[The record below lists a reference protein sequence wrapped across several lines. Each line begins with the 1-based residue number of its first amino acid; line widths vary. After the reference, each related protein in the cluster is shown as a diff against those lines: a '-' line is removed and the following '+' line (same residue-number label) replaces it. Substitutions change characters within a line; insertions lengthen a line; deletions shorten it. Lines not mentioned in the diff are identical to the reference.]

1 MKWLNINMN
10 NQVEEIKSKLD
21 IIDII
26 SEYVTLKQA
35 GGGTFKGLCP
45 FHNEK
50 SPSFMASQNKQI
62 FHCFGCGEGGDMFK
76 FLMKLENID
85 FKEALKI
92 LAKKANVELKFDKE
106 DLVKKSRKETLQEI
120 SNLAAQY
127 YNYILTDKEQG
138 KKALEYLK
146 NRGLEEE
153 TIKKFKLGYSL
164 NLWNGLYDFLKSKKY
179 TDEDIFLTGLIIKNN
194 SGHYYDRFRGR
205 IMYPIFNISGDIV
218 AFTARQIENNKEEP
232 KYINSPQTELYDK
245 SSIIFGLNFAKE
257 SIRKNNC
264 SIVVEGQMDCI
275 SCHQVGSENVVA
287 SSGTALTEVHIKTLK
302 RFSNTICFCFDADL
316 AGQNASER
324 AIDIALENEIDLK
337 IISLENTGYKDPD
350 ECIKNDLSKWTN
362 AISEAT
368 PYLEFYFNK
377 LHEKINTDL
386 SISNKPKEIKDLITP
401 FLIKLIKISSQ
412 IEKNV
417 WVKNLSKI
425 TDLDERTLKEELLI
439 IQSKS
444 TKTTFTPSKKIEI
457 KKEESKIKED
467 DPIRKTEEFLISA
480 ILVNQSLIGVLA
492 KINLEIFEHDD
503 IKSIAISLKAC
514 YNEKIDNILKYL
526 FANDSKNS
534 DYISYLTMLGEKFF
548 SDQFFS
554 LKDIKK
560 DIKSNILKLYRN
572 LINKELKQIKRGIEI
587 AEKENNKEEIIKLQN
602 TLIDKLNQFKKISSN
617 N

>member
-1 MKWLNINMN
+1 MN

-35 GGGTFKGLCP
+35 GGGTYKGLCP

-62 FHCFGCGEGGDMFK
+62 FHCFGCGEGGDIFK

-179 TDEDIFLTGLIIKNN
+179 SDEDIFLTGLIIKNN
-194 SGHYYDRFRGR
+194 SGRYYDRFRGR

-218 AFTARQIENNKEEP
+218 AFTARQIENNKDEP

-287 SSGTALTEVHIKTLK
+287 SSGTALTEIHIKTLK

-337 IISLENTGYKDPD
+337 IISLENTEYKDPD
-350 ECIKNDLSKWTN
+350 ECIKNDLPKWIN

-386 SISNKPKEIKDLITP
+386 SISNKPKAIKDLITP
-401 FLIKLIKISSQ
+401 FLIKLSKISSQ

-439 IQSKS
+439 IQSKN

-457 KKEESKIKED
+457 KQEESKIKED

-492 KINLEIFEHDD
+492 KINLEIFEHED
-503 IKSIAISLKAC
+503 IKSIAVSLKEC

-560 DIKSNILKLYRN
+560 DIKSNILKLYKN
-572 LINKELKQIKRGIEI
+572 LINKELKQIKRSIEI

-602 TLIDKLNQFKKISSN
+602 ILIDKLNQFKKISSN

>member
-1 MKWLNINMN
+1 MN

-21 IIDII
+21 IIDVI
-26 SEYVTLKQA
+26 SEYVTLKQT
-35 GGGTFKGLCP
+35 GGGTYKGLCP

-76 FLMKLENID
+76 FIMKIENVD

-106 DLVKKSRKETLQEI
+106 DLVKRSRKEILQEI

-127 YNYILTDKEQG
+127 YNYLLTGTDQG

-164 NLWNGLYDFLKSKKY
+164 NIWNGLYDFLKSKKY
-179 TDEDIFLTGLIIKNN
+179 SDEDIFLTGLIIKNN
-194 SGHYYDRFRGR
+194 SGRYYDRFRGR
-205 IMYPIFNISGDIV
+205 IMYPIFNISGGVV
-218 AFTARQIENNKEEP
+218 AFTARQIETNKEEP

-245 SSIIFGLNFAKE
+245 SSVIFGLNFAKE
-257 SIRKNNC
+257 SIRKNDC

-275 SCHQVGSENVVA
+275 SCHQAGSENVVA
-287 SSGTALTEVHIKTLK
+287 SSGTALTEIHIKTLK
-302 RFSNTICFCFDADL
+302 RFSNTICFCFDSDS
-316 AGQNASER
+316 AGENATER
-324 AIDIALENEIDLK
+324 AIDIALENEINLK
-337 IISLENTGYKDPD
+337 IISLDNTGYKDPD
-350 ECIKNDLSKWTN
+350 ECIKNDLGKWTN

-377 LHEKINTDL
+377 LHEQISKDL
-386 SISNKPKEIKDLITP
+386 SVSNKPQEIKNIITP
-401 FLIKLIKISSQ
+401 FLIKLSKINSQ
-412 IEKNV
+412 IEKNI
-417 WVKNLSKI
+417 WIKNLSKI
-425 TDLDERTLKEELLI
+425 TDIDESTLKEELTI
-439 IQSKS
+439 IYKKDK
-444 TKTTFTPSKKIEI
+444 KTTFTPSKKIDI

-467 DPIRKTEEFLISA
+467 DPIRKTEEFLVSA
-480 ILVNQSLIGVLA
+480 ILVNQGMIGVLE
-492 KINLEIFEHDD
+492 KINLDIFEHED
-503 IKSIAISLKAC
+503 IKSIATNMKAC
-514 YNEKIDNILKYL
+514 YNNKIDNILEYL
-526 FANDSKNS
+526 FANDKKNS

-548 SDQFFS
+548 SDQLFS

-560 DIKSNILKLYRN
+560 DIKSNIIKLYRN
-572 LINKELKQIKRGIEI
+572 LTNKELKQIKRGIEI

-602 TLIDKLNQFKKISSN
+602 LLIDKLNQLRKFSN
-617 N
+617 DN

>member
-1 MKWLNINMN
+1 MN

-35 GGGTFKGLCP
+35 GGGTYKGLCP

-62 FHCFGCGEGGDMFK
+62 FHCFGCGEGGDVFK

-92 LAKKANVELKFDKE
+92 LAKKANVELKFEKE
-106 DLVKKSRKETLQEI
+106 DIIQKTRKELLQEI

-127 YNYILTDKEQG
+127 YNYILTEKEQG

-153 TIKKFKLGYSL
+153 TIVKFKLGYSL

-179 TDEDIFLTGLIIKNN
+179 NDEDIFLTGLIIKNN
-194 SGHYYDRFRGR
+194 SGKYYDRFRGR
-205 IMYPIFNISGDIV
+205 IMYPIFNISGNIV
-218 AFTARQIENNKEEP
+218 AFTARQIDNNKDEP

-245 SSIIFGLNFAKE
+245 SSVIFGLNFAKE
-257 SIRKNNC
+257 SIRRNDC

-287 SSGTALTEVHIKTLK
+287 SSGTALTEIHIKTLK
-302 RFSNTICFCFDADL
+302 RFSNTICFCFDSDL
-316 AGQNASER
+316 AGQNAAER
-324 AIDIALENEIDLK
+324 AIDAALENEINLK
-337 IISLENTGYKDPD
+337 VISLENTGYKDPD
-350 ECIKNDLSKWTN
+350 ECIKNDLEKWTN

-368 PYLEFYFNK
+368 PYLEYYFNK
-377 LHEKINTDL
+377 LHEKINQDSL
-386 SISNKPKEIKDLITP
+386 ISSKPKEIKDLITP
-401 FLIKLIKISSQ
+401 FLVKLSKINSQ

-417 WVKNLSKI
+417 WIKNLSKI

-439 IQSKS
+439 IQNKNN
-444 TKTTFTPSKKIEI
+444 KATFTPSKKIEI

-480 ILVNQSLIGVLA
+480 ILVNQNFIEILE
-492 KINLEIFEHDD
+492 KINLDIFEHED
-503 IKSIAISLKAC
+503 IKSIATNIKAC
-514 YNEKIDNILKYL
+514 YNNKIDNILEYL

-560 DIKSNILKLYRN
+560 DIKSNILKLYKN
-572 LINKELKQIKRGIEI
+572 LINKELKQIKRNIEI

-602 TLIDKLNQFKKISSN
+602 ILIDKLNQFKKISSN
-617 N
+617 NN

>member
-1 MKWLNINMN
+1 MN

-35 GGGTFKGLCP
+35 GGGTYKGLCP

-62 FHCFGCGEGGDMFK
+62 FHCFGCGEGGDIFK
-76 FLMKLENID
+76 FIMKLENID

-179 TDEDIFLTGLIIKNN
+179 SDEDIFLTGLIIKNN
-194 SGHYYDRFRGR
+194 SGRYYDRFRGR

-218 AFTARQIENNKEEP
+218 AFTARQIENNKDEP

-287 SSGTALTEVHIKTLK
+287 SSGTALTEIHIKTLK

-337 IISLENTGYKDPD
+337 IISLENTEYKDPD
-350 ECIKNDLSKWTN
+350 ECIKNDLPKWIN

-386 SISNKPKEIKDLITP
+386 SISNKPKAIKDLITP
-401 FLIKLIKISSQ
+401 FLIKLSKISSQ

-439 IQSKS
+439 IQSKN

-457 KKEESKIKED
+457 KQEESKIKED

-492 KINLEIFEHDD
+492 KINLEIFEHED
-503 IKSIAISLKAC
+503 IKSIAVSLKEC

-560 DIKSNILKLYRN
+560 DIKSNILKLYKN
-572 LINKELKQIKRGIEI
+572 LINKELKQIKRSIEI

-602 TLIDKLNQFKKISSN
+602 ILIDKLNQFKKISSN

>member
-1 MKWLNINMN
+1 MN

-21 IIDII
+21 IIDVI

-35 GGGTFKGLCP
+35 GGGTYKGLCP

-76 FLMKLENID
+76 FVMKIENVD

-92 LAKKANVELKFDKE
+92 LAKKANIELKFDKE
-106 DLVKKSRKETLQEI
+106 DLVKRSRKETLQEI

-127 YNYILTDKEQG
+127 YNYLLTGTDQG

-164 NLWNGLYDFLKSKKY
+164 NIWNGLYDFLKSKKY

-194 SGHYYDRFRGR
+194 SGRYYDRFRGR
-205 IMYPIFNISGDIV
+205 IMYPIFNISGGVV
-218 AFTARQIENNKEEP
+218 AFTARQIETNKDEP

-245 SSIIFGLNFAKE
+245 SSVIFGLNFAKE
-257 SIRKNNC
+257 SIRRNDC

-275 SCHQVGSENVVA
+275 SCHQAGSENVVA
-287 SSGTALTEVHIKTLK
+287 SSGTALTETHIKTLK
-302 RFSNTICFCFDADL
+302 RFSNTMCFCFDSDS
-316 AGQNASER
+316 AGQNATER
-324 AIDIALENEIDLK
+324 AINIALENEINLK
-337 IISLENTGYKDPD
+337 IISLDNTGYKDPD
-350 ECIKNDLSKWTN
+350 ECIKNDLGKWTN

-377 LHEKINTDL
+377 LHEKINQDL
-386 SISNKPKEIKDLITP
+386 SISNKPQEIKNIITP
-401 FLIKLIKISSQ
+401 FLIKLSKISSQ
-412 IEKNV
+412 IEKNI
-417 WVKNLSKI
+417 WIKNLSKI
-425 TDLDERTLKEELLI
+425 TDIDENTLKEELSI
-439 IQSKS
+439 IYKKD
-444 TKTTFTPSKKIEI
+444 TKTTFTPSKKIDI

-480 ILVNQSLIGVLA
+480 ILVNQGLISVLE
-492 KINLEIFEHDD
+492 KINLDIFEHDD
-503 IKSIAISLKAC
+503 IKSIATNMKAC
-514 YNEKIDNILKYL
+514 YNNKIDNILEYL
-526 FANDSKNS
+526 FANDTKNS

-560 DIKSNILKLYRN
+560 DIKSNIIKLYRN
-572 LINKELKQIKRGIEI
+572 LINKELKQIKRSIEI

-602 TLIDKLNQFKKISSN
+602 ILIDKLNQFRKFSN
-617 N
+617 NN